1 MKRCMY
7 CGNEND
13 DSSQNCSKCGN
24 KLLDLPPQQSMMAE
38 EVPEEEA
45 SLLQET
51 ENETQDIQI
60 SEDSLENAAFQPEIG
75 REEEPAQEESAE
87 SQAEEEYEQD
97 EEAFGGAEGYQQQYG
112 GRDYFQGYP
121 GETNVQQQYGGQ
133 AYGYEQQPQQYG
145 YGAEEEQENYDYGQT
160 RQPVSGNGPLMTA
173 ARKAVRSPL
182 FFLAILFQTVMVG
195 ASVLNLVLGDVI
207 ASMNAM
213 QATAQAVL
221 GSSMAIRFMNGIID
235 LVEGASSTAIV
246 GVHAAICIPGILLC
260 AALWMIFFQTSPSRK
275 HISTSGLSMAK
286 GTVILKFVGICLLLI
301 GGLLVSVAFVVA
313 AGAAASTV
321 SIIVGVILLILLILI
336 SVLVILFYVQLL
348 HAIKVI
354 RYNVESGERRGR
366 ISSYVPAMGILL
378 CVFTI
383 LCMLPMAPDDYFALA
398 SRGASAAWLLF
409 ASLWLIRYRKKT
421 R

>member
-1 MKRCMY
+1 MY

-24 KLLDLPPQQSMMAE
+24 KLLDFPPQQSMMAE

-45 SLLQET
+45 APLQET
-51 ENETQDIQI
+51 AHEASDIQI
-60 SEDSLENAAFQPEIG
+60 PEEG
-75 REEEPAQEESAE
+75 LEESAFHPENDQEKELLQGDVVE
-87 SQAEEEYEQD
+87 SQPEAEYEQ
-97 EEAFGGAEGYQQQYG
+97 EEENFSGEEGYQQQYG

-133 AYGYEQQPQQYG
+133 AYGYEQQAQQYG
-145 YGAEEEQENYDYGQT
+145 YGAEEGPENYDYGQAK
-160 RQPVSGNGPLMTA
+160 QPVSGNGQLMSA

-195 ASVLNLVLGDVI
+195 ASVLNLVLGDVV

-213 QATAQAVL
+213 QATAQAAL
-221 GSSMAIRFMNGIID
+221 GSNMAIRFMNGIID

-246 GVHAAICIPGILLC
+246 GVHAVLCIPGILIC
-260 AALWMIFFQTSPSRK
+260 VALWMIFFQTSPSRK

-286 GTVILKFVGICLLLI
+286 GMAVLKFVGICLLLM

-378 CVFTI
+378 CVFTV

-409 ASLWLIRYRKKT
+409 ASLWLMRYRKKT

>member
-182 FFLAILFQTVMVG
+182 FFPGNFIPD
-195 ASVLNLVLGDVI
+195 GDG
-207 ASMNAM
+207 
-213 QATAQAVL
+213 
-221 GSSMAIRFMNGIID
+221 GSFCVKSRSGRCDSQHECHAGYSTGSIRFQYGDPLYEWN
-235 LVEGASSTAIV
+235 
-246 GVHAAICIPGILLC
+246 H
-260 AALWMIFFQTSPSRK
+260 
-275 HISTSGLSMAK
+275 
-286 GTVILKFVGICLLLI
+286 
-301 GGLLVSVAFVVA
+301 
-313 AGAAASTV
+313 
-321 SIIVGVILLILLILI
+321 
-336 SVLVILFYVQLL
+336 
-348 HAIKVI
+348 
-354 RYNVESGERRGR
+354 
-366 ISSYVPAMGILL
+366 
-378 CVFTI
+378 
-383 LCMLPMAPDDYFALA
+383 
-398 SRGASAAWLLF
+398 
-409 ASLWLIRYRKKT
+409 
-421 R
+421 

>member
-45 SLLQET
+45 TLPQEIDC
-51 ENETQDIQI
+51 ETPDIKI
-60 SEDSLENAAFQPEIG
+60 SEDSLEEAFQPEL
-75 REEEPAQEESAE
+75 EQEMEMAQEEAQE
-87 SQAEEEYEQD
+87 SQQEEEYTDD
-97 EEAFGGAEGYQQQYG
+97 EGFEGNESYQQQYG

-133 AYGYEQQPQQYG
+133 AYGYEQQAQQYG
-145 YGAEEEQENYDYGQT
+145 YGAEEGPESYDYGQAK
-160 RQPVSGNGPLMTA
+160 QPVSGSGQLMTA

-213 QATAQAVL
+213 QATAQAAL

-235 LVEGASSTAIV
+235 LLEGASSTAIV
-246 GVHAAICIPGILLC
+246 GIHAVICIPGLLIC
-260 AALWMIFFQTSPSRK
+260 VALWMIFFQTSPSRK
-275 HISTSGLSMAK
+275 SISTSGLSMAK
-286 GTVILKFVGICLLLI
+286 GMVILKFVGICLLLVC
-301 GGLLVSVAFVVA
+301 GLLVSVAFVVA

-348 HAIKVI
+348 HAMKVI

-366 ISSYVPAMGILL
+366 ISSYVPVMGILL

-383 LCMLPMAPDDYFALA
+383 LCMLPMAPDDYFALV